1 MFCVHPSVK
10 CQNKSQEVQGAPLTH
25 SDIKNFWF
33 YEYVPY
39 SLQIFFNFFGF
50 FYLLFSLI

>member
-1 MFCVHPSVK
+1 MFCAHPSVK
-10 CQNKSQEVQGAPLTH
+10 CQSKSQEVQGAPLTH

-39 SLQIFFNFFGF
+39 NL
-50 FYLLFSLI
+50 